1 MPPPAPQLKTIPH
14 WGSLQQ
20 PQGPPAGGL
29 SSSPS
34 AHLLPHNLTSRSALH
49 RQLPL
54 SCRTGLCL
62 LHRVSLSELK
72 LMSGRGDH
80 CLPVPRA
87 RATFP
92 RTVPATTRIA
102 FLFYVFKR
110 DPSGKAHLPRLPSSP
125 SFLGLPSIRTPP
137 ESPRQSFQFCTKEPR
152 TEPLTPTSCLLRVHP
167 AFSLKL
173 DCPEVQSPRLLP
185 APSLCPSPCSLLS
198 PPISFFPLHLGA
210 DGCVTL
216 FLCS

>member
-1 MPPPAPQLKTIPH
+1 MPPPAPQLKTILYFTGVPC
-14 WGSLQQ
+14 SS
-20 PQGPPAGGL
+20 PGGL
-29 SSSPS
+29 LLAGSP
-34 AHLLPHNLTSRSALH
+34 AHLLPHNPTSRSALH

-54 SCRTGLCL
+54 SCRTWVCLL

-72 LMSGRGDH
+72 LMSGRRDH

-92 RTVPATTRIA
+92 HTVPATTGIA

-125 SFLGLPSIRTPP
+125 SFLGLPSTRTPP
-137 ESPRQSFQFCTKEPR
+137 ESSRQGFQFCTKEPR
-152 TEPLTPTSCLLRVHP
+152 PEALTPASCLLRVHP

-173 DCPEVQSPRLLP
+173 DCPEVQSLRLLP
-185 APSLCPSPCSLLS
+185 APSLCPSPCSLPS
-198 PPISFFPLHLGA
+198 PPISFFPLHLRA
-210 DGCVTL
+210 DRCVTL